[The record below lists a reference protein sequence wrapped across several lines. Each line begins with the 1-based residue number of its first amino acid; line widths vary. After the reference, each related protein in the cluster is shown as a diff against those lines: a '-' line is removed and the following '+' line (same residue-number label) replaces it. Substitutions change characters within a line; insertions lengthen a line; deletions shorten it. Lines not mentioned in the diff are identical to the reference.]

1 MRSLSALATIV
12 VVAFVGAV
20 TASTP
25 AAHPI
30 PVTIQTDIS
39 QSAGIAKR
47 CRRSNIY
54 QADLRPY
61 GANWD
66 DVKGSLLSGD
76 VSVSS
81 NPIGVVA
88 AQLYSTDDATSNDVI
103 LILSLPDSFEI
114 QQGVYNFTVYDPV
127 SIDATTILSFQ
138 GGREDGVSFV
148 ADNSISKIWY
158 SFSHTQSDVFTGT
171 IHVDILTGDS
181 GALPLASFD
190 VDVVQAPTK
199 RDVDSWTL
207 TLFSASA
214 KAAHIGATR
223 TTSSTTSSTSTSTTT
238 DTTTTTTTTT
248 TAYIAQVTSITKT
261 TDIPTNAMSIAAG
274 TPSISLSS
282 GAVSSQKYTY
292 AALLGQVSG
301 GNVTDIADSLTG
313 RFELF
318 LSPEAPVLTFNAS
331 SLFHD
336 SASNLAILSVA
347 TPSKAPQSPSNF
359 VVYNDEIDT
368 TQVLYSTSTPFG
380 NGFTVSFPVN
390 KDVQSLWYGI
400 SVATNAS
407 AFSYSFHV
415 DVFSGHQP
423 LGSFDVNPFYF
434 VARKRARGVEVNLFS
449 ASSRF
454 SPRIPDI
461 QSTTALPSTVS
472 SVLPSASTAAR
483 SSISSV
489 ATQSVVLSSATVPGY
504 VPPTASY
511 ISPNVQVV
519 PTAYKPG
526 NNNIYAS
533 AAEKAAFQTFAVV
546 VALFSLV

>member
-1 MRSLSALATIV
+1 
-12 VVAFVGAV
+12 
-20 TASTP
+20 
-25 AAHPI
+25 
-30 PVTIQTDIS
+30 
-39 QSAGIAKR
+39 
-47 CRRSNIY
+47 
-54 QADLRPY
+54 
-61 GANWD
+61 
-66 DVKGSLLSGD
+66 
-76 VSVSS
+76 
-81 NPIGVVA
+81 
-88 AQLYSTDDATSNDVI
+88 
-103 LILSLPDSFEI
+103 
-114 QQGVYNFTVYDPV
+114 
-127 SIDATTILSFQ
+127 
-138 GGREDGVSFV
+138 
-148 ADNSISKIWY
+148 
-158 SFSHTQSDVFTGT
+158 
-171 IHVDILTGDS
+171 
-181 GALPLASFD
+181 
-190 VDVVQAPTK
+190 
-199 RDVDSWTL
+199 
-207 TLFSASA
+207 
-214 KAAHIGATR
+214 
-223 TTSSTTSSTSTSTTT
+223 
-238 DTTTTTTTTT
+238 
-248 TAYIAQVTSITKT
+248 T
-261 TDIPTNAMSIAAG
+261 TDIPTNAISIAAG

-331 SLFHD
+331 SLFLD
-336 SASNLAILSVA
+336 SASNLAILSVS

-400 SVATNAS
+400 RVATNAS

-415 DVFSGHQP
+415 DVYSGHQP
-423 LGSFDVNPFYF
+423 LGSFDVDPFYF

-454 SPRIPDI
+454 NPRIPDV

-489 ATQSVVLSSATVPGY
+489 ATQSVVPSSAPTTSAAPSASGNAIATTLQVTVPSY

-511 ISPNVQVV
+511 IPPNVQVV